1 MTSPDTDNEF
11 DSVLSR
17 LQEVGQLKPS
27 AASVNRIRTALLQPG
42 TSVAAGVL
50 PGRPVT
56 WRRPAYALAFA
67 MALLALGT
75 TSVFAS
81 EGALPDSPLYGVRNL
96 REGVQVTLAGTPAGR
111 ASLYASFAA
120 ERSLQ
125 LRELVKQKGGNGDA
139 VGTLLRD
146 ISDRVQH
153 ANQEA
158 QDDGPGAR
166 AAVRQADQEIGQELT
181 QLQQEGDFNGNNGQ
195 SVSDTLRA
203 VQSGESENTGA
214 NH

>member
-1 MTSPDTDNEF
+1 MTSPDTDNEL
-11 DSVLSR
+11 DSVLGR

-27 AASVNRIRTALLQPG
+27 VASVNRIRTALLHPA
-42 TSVAAGVL
+42 TPLPVGVL
-50 PGRPVT
+50 PGRTVT

-67 MALLALGT
+67 LALLALGT

-81 EGALPDSPLYGVRNL
+81 GGALPDSPLYGVRNL

-120 ERSLQ
+120 ERSAQ
-125 LRELVKQKGGNGDA
+125 LGELVKRKGGNVEA

-158 QDDGPGAR
+158 QEDGPGAR
-166 AAVRQADQEIGQELT
+166 AAVRQADQQIGQELT

-195 SVSDTLRA
+195 SISDTLRA
-203 VQSGESENTGA
+203 VQSGESENTDS
-214 NH
+214 NN